1 MFLYKLFLFLK
12 FNLFLCIQTNRYFP
26 LKNSQI
32 ATKEVYT
39 TEDDV
44 FIWNEFLAGNDR
56 AYEFI
61 YKKYARILFTYG
73 LTLTDQQDLV
83 KDCIQDIF
91 VHIYENRKSL
101 GTTNNIRRYL
111 TSSLK
116 NSILMA
122 FRKQNS
128 YNKYKN
134 SIDEDDWAD
143 NDTVIDKI
151 ISSEEEMA
159 QKAIVDNIWSIITAR
174 QKEIVYYRY
183 VEGLS
188 LTEIAELQNMDY
200 QSVANIIHRAIK
212 KIKKFY
218 SKDD

>member
-1 MFLYKLFLFLK
+1 MY
-12 FNLFLCIQTNRYFP
+12 N
-26 LKNSQI
+26 
-32 ATKEVYT
+32 
-39 TEDDV
+39 TEDDI

-61 YKKYARILFTYG
+61 YKKYAQILFTCG
-73 LTLTDQQDLV
+73 LTLTDRQDLV

-91 VHIYENRKSL
+91 VHIYENRKNL
-101 GTTNNIRRYL
+101 GETNNIRRYL
-111 TSSLK
+111 TSALK
-116 NSILMA
+116 NAILMA

-128 YNKYKN
+128 YNRFKN
-134 SIDEDDWAD
+134 SIDEDDLTD

-151 ISSEEEMA
+151 ISLEEEMA

-174 QKEIVYYRY
+174 QKEIVYHRY

-218 SKDD
+218 SKSD